1 MRHHDEAEAAL
12 AKEGWLK
19 LQTTRDPRRWKPRY
33 FVCDVRGHSLRW
45 YRDKSKAP
53 AGHKA
58 GWELNLQNA
67 QIVLLEK
74 FEYDKMSG
82 PTEIW
87 DLVDPDTDSTSNSE
101 GEAPSGGV
109 TSFDMLSQH
118 QTASKEQVEEALA
131 EMCHVQVRTIHDD
144 TPDHRVASAL
154 RLPTPYC
161 TPTPPCPRP
170 IPMHPTLSPVTP
182 LDVSVC

>member
-33 FVCDVRGHSLRW
+33 FVCDVRSHSLRW

-53 AGHKA
+53 SGHKA

-82 PTEIW
+82 PTE
-87 DLVDPDTDSTSNSE
+87 V
-101 GEAPSGGV
+101 
-109 TSFDMLSQH
+109 
-118 QTASKEQVEEALA
+118 
-131 EMCHVQVRTIHDD
+131 
-144 TPDHRVASAL
+144 
-154 RLPTPYC
+154 
-161 TPTPPCPRP
+161 
-170 IPMHPTLSPVTP
+170 
-182 LDVSVC
+182 

>member
-12 AKEGWLK
+12 SKEGWLK

-33 FVCDVRGHSLRW
+33 FVCDVRKHSLYW
-45 YRDKSKAP
+45 YRDKSKSAV
-53 AGHKA
+53 AHKA

-74 FEYDKMSG
+74 LEYEKMSG

-101 GEAPSGGV
+101 GEVPEGGR
-109 TSFDMLSQH
+109 TFDLLSQH
-118 QTASKEQVEEALA
+118 QTASKEEIGEALM
-131 EMCHVQVRTIHDD
+131 EMARVMVLNMPPQRRRDASTYLEETRTRWDDGVWRDMEWLRYVRM
-144 TPDHRVASAL
+144 PNEPCERAL
-154 RLPTPYC
+154 
-161 TPTPPCPRP
+161 
-170 IPMHPTLSPVTP
+170 
-182 LDVSVC
+182 